1 MARLRD
7 RQQSHFTDRIK
18 RIEKGGP
25 NTSATVYAGVDEQHH
40 RRRRR
45 RKKRDLQSPSLG
57 AQLFMMPF
65 ALLIGA
71 SVMFLGRMSA
81 FHALAAEDF
90 ITVENAT
97 IFALTADV
105 AIAAVLGT
113 VLVALFSLGRGMR
126 LVCFMAGFIAVMLGE
141 ASMIKQAPDFFVG
154 LYSPAYV
161 EEAVARAPE
170 DPFSP
175 EAFGL

>member
-1 MARLRD
+1 MAKLRD

-18 RIEKGGP
+18 RIEQGAP
-25 NTSATVYAGVDEQHH
+25 NTSGTVYAGTDEQHH

-45 RKKRDLQSPSLG
+45 RRKPRVEGPSVG
-57 AQLFMMPF
+57 AQLFMLPF
-65 ALLIGA
+65 AILVGA
-71 SVMFLGRMSA
+71 SVMFLGRMSV

-113 VLVALFSLGRGMR
+113 ILVALFSLGRGMR
-126 LVCFMAGFIAVMLGE
+126 LVCFMLGFLAVMLGE
-141 ASMIKQAPDFFVG
+141 ATLISQAPDVFVSMF
-154 LYSPAYV
+154 SPDYV
-161 EEAVARAPE
+161 DAAVARAP
-170 DPFSP
+170 DNPFSP
-175 EAFGL
+175 DAFGL